1 LRYIGPDHVGATSF
15 FEESHMTQPAV
26 FDALER
32 LSKLAESYSRQSAG
46 TPTSYSPGRT
56 LPTMVASEWVST
68 T

>member
-1 LRYIGPDHVGATSF
+1 
-15 FEESHMTQPAV
+15 MTQPAV

-56 LPTMVASEWVST
+56 LPTMVASEWVPT